1 MTPFEKTMLAEIDSL
16 RKFAR
21 VLTRTRKHDYEDLVQ
36 DTLMRAIT
44 KKHLFAEGTNMRAWL
59 MSIMHNTNINQ
70 VRTATRRGTLSL
82 EKGMDNIATLPSQ
95 EKVVELKECAS
106 ELTKLSPEHR
116 QAIMLIGIE
125 GMRYDDAA
133 QVLSIPIGTVRSR
146 LSRGRDELRAK
157 MDKTVSPYR
166 RHNYPEQRKGYAHG

>member
-1 MTPFEKTMLAEIDSL
+1 MTPLEKTMLAETTAL
-16 RKFAR
+16 RKYAR
-21 VLTRTRKHDYEDLVQ
+21 VLTRTRKHDFEDLVQ

-44 KKHLFAEGTNMRAWL
+44 KQHLFVEGTNMRGWL
-59 MSIMHNTNINQ
+59 ISIMHNININQ
-70 VRTATRRGTLSL
+70 VRSLARRGTLSL
-82 EKGMDNIATLPSQ
+82 EKGIDNIATLPSQ
-95 EKVVELKECAS
+95 EKVVELKECER
-106 ELTKLSPEHR
+106 ELTKLSAEHR

-125 GMRYDDAA
+125 GLRYDDAA

-166 RHNYPEQRKGYAHG
+166 RHNYPGQRRGYAHG